1 MSKALNLEIMF
12 DMGLNV
18 PEFFVVDSVY
28 DLLPGM
34 MNSDL
39 YYSVRSSGNIST
51 PGRMQTFLNVHSSK
65 IPFYVERVLHSGK
78 EKRVIEYLNSINYPI
93 DDFKVQC
100 IIQKYIPVRPETS
113 DISAVIHVH
122 SNSGKIEMQYA
133 NVPGD
138 QLMSGEIT
146 PKQTDIDVSDLGYSE
161 IYQATQKLKNR
172 FNSDLEIEV
181 TRYKHVW
188 YFLQFRTAYFGNED
202 VIENTPSQ
210 SQMTTNPTAF
220 ARYVINGREIGGILT
235 RNINVDQPSEHIY
248 LTDDTSFDD
257 LTKLLQFKAILTTRG
272 GSMCHA
278 GAICRIHGKTA
289 MLTVENHTALT
300 DGDCIKIFPV
310 GEIYTMVNKY
320 IL

>member
-18 PEFFVVDSVY
+18 PEFYVVDSVH
-28 DLLPGM
+28 DLLPIM
-34 MNSDL
+34 LASDL

-65 IPFYVERVLHSGK
+65 IPFYVDRVLRSGK

-93 DDFKVQC
+93 DDFEVQC
-100 IIQKYIPVRPETS
+100 IIQKYIPVRPGTS

-122 SNSGKIEMQYA
+122 SNRDKIEMQYA

-138 QLMSGEIT
+138 QLMSGEVT
-146 PKQTDIDVSDLGYSE
+146 PKQITIDASDLGYSE
-161 IYQATQKLKNR
+161 IYQAAQILKNR

-181 TRYKHVW
+181 TRHNTVW

-202 VIENTPSQ
+202 VIENKPSQ
-210 SQMTTNPTAF
+210 SQMTINPSAF

-235 RNINVDQPSEHIY
+235 RNINVDCPSNHIY

-257 LTKLLQFKAILTTRG
+257 LDKLLKFKAILTTKG

-278 GAICRIHGKTA
+278 GAICRIHNKTA
-289 MLTVENHTALT
+289 LLTVEPHTALLESVP
-300 DGDCIKIFPV
+300 IIIFPS
-310 GEIYTMVNKY
+310 GEIYIMK
-320 IL
+320 